1 MTTII
6 SCPQCGAAYDIPD
19 ASNVRGRKVRCTG
32 CSTVWRVQGDTF
44 ATQPE
49 SAPPPLRE
57 FSDSPATVR
66 LTRSVIGPEHDKAE
80 AIASSTVTQTGAQP
94 GPQPS
99 VPVVAA
105 RSWQDDLI
113 SPAGKP
119 SGPLTDIHDGTRTA
133 TNGTGGTPISQSIE
147 RRRQARRSSGFDEVE
162 AALAAIQAGPA
173 AKTPNLPQD
182 QFFDASR
189 NSRLAASARAASVA
203 RFDPLI
209 ESEGLDGGGFVQGSQ
224 DGTGRRKSR
233 TPVVLGWLL
242 FASALA
248 GLTAFSFLNRQSI
261 VRMLPGTAKIYASL
275 GAPVNVRG
283 LEFTGVDTQWQLD
296 PNGHPVLS
304 ITGQIRN
311 VSKQPQT
318 VPSVVFAFHDEA
330 GQELFEWATAV
341 RINALEPG
349 ATAPFTDV
357 VLAPADAV
365 RNVEIRFA
373 KLRR

>member
-32 CSTVWRVQGDTF
+32 CSTVWRVQGDSSV
-44 ATQPE
+44 TQPE
-49 SAPPPLRE
+49 AAPPSQKVV
-57 FSDSPATVR
+57 SDGPVTVR
-66 LTRSVIGPEHDKAE
+66 LTRSTIGPENDKAE
-80 AIASSTVTQTGAQP
+80 AFASSTMTQPATQAV
-94 GPQPS
+94 
-99 VPVVAA
+99 VP
-105 RSWQDDLI
+105 RSWQDAVMA
-113 SPAGKP
+113 PANTP
-119 SGPLTDIHDGTRTA
+119 TEPLVDGRDGNRA
-133 TNGTGGTPISQSIE
+133 AAGSPISQSIE

-162 AALAAIQAGPA
+162 AALAALQSGPA
-173 AKTPNLPQD
+173 AKTPSLPQD

-189 NSRLAASARAASVA
+189 NSRLAASARAASAA

-209 ESEGLDGGGFVQGSQ
+209 ESESVDGSGFAQGIQ
-224 DGTGRRKSR
+224 AGTVRSKSR
-233 TPVVLGWLL
+233 TPAVLGWLV
-242 FASALA
+242 FFSALS
-248 GLTAFSFLNRQSI
+248 GLTAFSYLNRQEV

-275 GAPVNVRG
+275 GVPVNVRG
-283 LEFTGVDTQWQLD
+283 LEFTGVDTQWQID
-296 PNGHPVLS
+296 PSGHPVLS
-304 ITGQIRN
+304 ITGQIKN

-330 GQELFEWATAV
+330 GEELFEWATAV
-341 RINALEPG
+341 RINALDPG
-349 ATAPFTDV
+349 ATVPFTDV